1 MSSSADA
8 SSASSTPSNAIFQ
21 SSRTSKLIPEGARFK
36 KQLRAVVAAFA
47 EQFAH
52 SLSSR
57 LITYCRLSKT
67 KTVTVETLEDVA
79 EELLGRGA
87 GVLPDGFDGSRLPQ
101 TIIYSRF
108 KANLINEKNEK
119 LRTDSKCPAMAAVI
133 GAHFLHYVRGLVD
146 RVYAKVEDPR
156 TVTVEQVIASLERPG
171 KYAPSGLPCI
181 AYRHN
186 DAIFG
191 ATQQE
196 AVEVAQQTAA
206 AADASAAAAPAKRAS
221 KSKKAEAAAAAPAV
235 APEAVPTPAAAT
247 KGKKR
252 ARAGAAEGAA
262 AEEGAA
268 AAAAPKRGSKKAVAA
283 DPAAAAA
290 AAAPADAPKK
300 RARAGGKKAA
310 AAVEAQ

>member
-1 MSSSADA
+1 MSSSSAADA
-8 SSASSTPSNAIFQ
+8 SAAASSTTPSNAIFQ
-21 SSRTSKLIPEGARFK
+21 SSRTSKLIPEGARYK

-191 ATQQE
+191 ATQEQ

-206 AADASAAAAPAKRAS
+206 AADASAAAPAPAKRAS
-221 KSKKAEAAAAAPAV
+221 KKKAEAAAPAV
-235 APEAVPTPAAAT
+235 APEAVPAPAA

-252 ARAGAAEGAA
+252 ARAAGAAEGA

-268 AAAAPKRGSKKAVAA
+268 AAAPAAAPKRGSKKAAA
-283 DPAAAAA
+283 VEETPAEAPAAS
-290 AAAPADAPKK
+290 KK
-300 RARAGGKKAA
+300 RARAAGGKKAA